1 MVVTDRPGRLAFQPL
16 ISHRWETRGLTLSGF
31 SMRGLLFQIS
41 ITGTNKRG
49 GSWTEDLYPEWW
61 TGLEMR
67 TPEEQLRLSG
77 VETKLEGQGWDGL
90 DRGGTENRLDKVSC
104 DTCPCGLFVT
114 CIVQNS
120 ALRPT
125 NSTCTVTHSHTS
137 YFHIFNAADC
147 LWHFTATMCTTA
159 AVVDCNLSMYDSQ
172 AALFIYLFYSYLALV
187 HYYT

>member
-1 MVVTDRPGRLAFQPL
+1 MSLWLDDMIAVA
-16 ISHRWETRGLTLSGF
+16 LTLTV
-31 SMRGLLFQIS
+31 M
-41 ITGTNKRG
+41 
-49 GSWTEDLYPEWW
+49 
-61 TGLEMR
+61 
-67 TPEEQLRLSG
+67 
-77 VETKLEGQGWDGL
+77 KLT
-90 DRGGTENRLDKVSC
+90 RFKVQ
-104 DTCPCGLFVT
+104 GLFVT
-114 CIVQNS
+114 CIVQNGGQRKNIIYNIYTLGERNDNYKNEVSYLAQWSKNNNLSLNVEKTKEIVIDFRRGYSQHSVHQTAEQLNS

-187 HYYT
+187 HYYTQI

>member
-1 MVVTDRPGRLAFQPL
+1 MSLWLDDMIAVA
-16 ISHRWETRGLTLSGF
+16 LTLTV
-31 SMRGLLFQIS
+31 M
-41 ITGTNKRG
+41 
-49 GSWTEDLYPEWW
+49 
-61 TGLEMR
+61 
-67 TPEEQLRLSG
+67 
-77 VETKLEGQGWDGL
+77 KLT
-90 DRGGTENRLDKVSC
+90 RFKVQ
-104 DTCPCGLFVT
+104 GLFVT

-120 ALRPT
+120 VLRPT

>member
-1 MVVTDRPGRLAFQPL
+1 MPTSYKHLQAHLKLFHTFYRCMALLVQNTDLN
-16 ISHRWETRGLTLSGF
+16 
-31 SMRGLLFQIS
+31 LF
-41 ITGTNKRG
+41 KA
-49 GSWTEDLYPEWW
+49 Y
-61 TGLEMR
+61 MF
-67 TPEEQLRLSG
+67 
-77 VETKLEGQGWDGL
+77 
-90 DRGGTENRLDKVSC
+90 KVQ
-104 DTCPCGLFVT
+104 GLFVT